1 MRIEIYTLARW
12 EYCLHCSRMVSEM
25 NYSSISVIGQHI
37 REYNMRLNVVDIF
50 MKSVLLSEV
59 AQITNIMNTSK
70 YQ

>member
-1 MRIEIYTLARW
+1 
-12 EYCLHCSRMVSEM
+12 MVSEM

-50 MKSVLLSEV
+50 MKSVLLTEV